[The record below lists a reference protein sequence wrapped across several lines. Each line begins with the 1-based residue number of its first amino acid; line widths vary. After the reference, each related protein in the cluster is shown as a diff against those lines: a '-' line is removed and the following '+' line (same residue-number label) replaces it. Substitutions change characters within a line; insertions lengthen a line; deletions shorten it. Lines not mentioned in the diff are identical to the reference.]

1 MQSSQ
6 FAGRRCTFDINN
18 LSNLTTLVT
27 EILPSYSWCD
37 SLHASDHIADL
48 RQERAGIVRSNMSC
62 SSFRGCTCSS
72 FASVAVSLSISF
84 PMSFLHIFSYDRLYA
99 RLSTSIILSSLLLW
113 YINRHNCIF
122 LSYLSS
128 NPGSTKKYFFWKAF
142 DNENLIIEEIAIIP
156 FLDQTSP

>member
-113 YINRHNCIF
+113 YINRHNCTF
-122 LSYLSS
+122 LSYRSS
-128 NPGSTKKYFFWKAF
+128 NPVMEA
-142 DNENLIIEEIAIIP
+142 
-156 FLDQTSP
+156 